1 MCARR
6 PGCSC
11 QQAIDTAPKWGHG
24 HRMAA
29 QCERRHEMALRHAA
43 QREAR
48 KAAPVPMPEVREV
61 YDQDAI
67 WLTVTGLLMI
77 GILIAFAWVVLP

>member
-1 MCARR
+1 MCETCNRAIAAAPWHRHTRLMVEQCARR
-6 PGCSC
+6 E
-11 QQAIDTAPKWGHG
+11 A
-24 HRMAA
+24 M
-29 QCERRHEMALRHAA
+29 
-43 QREAR
+43 QRAR

>member
-1 MCARR
+1 MCE
-6 PGCSC
+6 SC
-11 QQAIDTAPKWGHG
+11 TKAMATAPWHS
-24 HRMAA
+24 HARLMQE
-29 QCERRHEMALRHAA
+29 QCVRRA
-43 QREAR
+43 QRAR

-77 GILIAFAWVVLP
+77 ALLFALAWVVTP